1 MSTGYETP
9 RGLLASLQRS
19 EDPLVAWVAISL
31 GNTTPRGLTCCRSTG
46 NKTPRGLLAMSL
58 GHMIPSWPWVVSL
71 QGITLKT
78 VFGVLKTYHAYLF
91 FNLSLALLSQKH
103 SISTTCF

>member
-1 MSTGYETP
+1 MSIGYETP

-19 EDPLVAWVAISL
+19 EDPLVVWVAISS
-31 GNTTPRGLTCCRSTG
+31 GNTTPRGLTCYRSTE

-58 GHMIPSWPWVVSL
+58 GHTIPSWPWVVSL

-78 VFGVLKTYHAYLF
+78 VLNVRKTYHTCLF
-91 FNLSLALLSQKH
+91 FNLSLALLSQ
-103 SISTTCF
+103 TL